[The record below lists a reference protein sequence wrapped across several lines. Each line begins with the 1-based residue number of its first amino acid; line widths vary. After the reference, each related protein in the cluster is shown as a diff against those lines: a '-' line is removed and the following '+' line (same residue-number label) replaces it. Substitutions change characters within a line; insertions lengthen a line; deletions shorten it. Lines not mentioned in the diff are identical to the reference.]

1 MSRLAIIAR
10 SVSVL
15 SGWRRAALL
24 LIAGAAAGFAMPPF
38 YIWPL
43 LFVAFPVLVW
53 ALDDVPSRRAFA
65 TGWLFGLGYFSLCF
79 YWIGIAFLVDAAT
92 YLWMMPFMVGA
103 LAGGMALYWGLAA
116 LCTVLMGQQGLARI
130 ISLAIFLAIGE
141 WLRGHLLTGFPWAAP
156 GLAATGMGS
165 LAQSASLIGM
175 TGLTLFIVLW
185 SALPAL
191 LGFASLR
198 RRETI
203 AAVLL
208 FALLPALWLWG
219 AHRLSAAEGN
229 AAKGIKLRIVQPNI
243 SQDDKWRAE
252 NAREIF
258 DKLKRL
264 STQDTAERP
273 NGIRDVPVVIWP
285 ESSVSFFI
293 DESEQGLS
301 ELADMLPE
309 GTSLVMGALR
319 RDGRTHVYNSVLG
332 FDSDA
337 HLVAHYDKWRLV
349 PGGEFLPFESI
360 LEPLGFRKV
369 VTVPGSFTSGPGPR
383 NISLPGLEPASVL
396 ICYEAIFPH
405 DLVDP
410 ARRPAWIINVTNDG
424 WFGRS
429 SGPYQHLAQ
438 ARLRTIEQGLPLARA
453 ANTGISA
460 IIDSYGRIETSL
472 DLGSE
477 GILDGTLPA
486 PLAPT
491 VYSRIGDWVLAGL
504 TFLLCMAGIAVR
516 QSRHALQKM

>member
-1 MSRLAIIAR
+1 MSRLKRIAQWVGMLR
-10 SVSVL
+10 
-15 SGWRRAALL
+15 GWRRAALL
-24 LIAGAAAGFAMPPF
+24 LIAGVAAGLAMPPF
-38 YIWPL
+38 YFWPL
-43 LFVAFPVLVW
+43 LFLAFPVLVW
-53 ALDDVPSRRAFA
+53 ALDDVSARRAFA

-116 LCTVLMGQQGLARI
+116 LGSALTRQQGLARI
-130 ISLAIFLAIGE
+130 ISLAIFFGIAE

-165 LAQSASLIGM
+165 FAQAASLIGM
-175 TGLTLFIVLW
+175 TGLTLLIVLW

-191 LGFASLR
+191 WGFASLR
-198 RRETI
+198 RREI
-203 AAVLL
+203 IGAVLL
-208 FALLPALWLWG
+208 FAALPALWLWG
-219 AHRLSAAEGN
+219 AYRLSAAESGLPAN
-229 AAKGIKLRIVQPNI
+229 GIKLRIVQPNI
-243 SQDDKWRAE
+243 SQDDKWRGE

-264 STQDTAERP
+264 STQVTPERQGGTA
-273 NGIRDVPVVIWP
+273 DASVVIWP

-293 DESEQGLS
+293 DENEQGLS
-301 ELADMLPE
+301 ELADMLPG

-319 RDGRTHVYNSVLG
+319 RDGEGHVYNSVLG
-332 FDSDA
+332 FDSEA
-337 HLVAHYDKWRLV
+337 NLVGHYDKWRLV

-383 NISLPGLEPASVL
+383 NVTLPGLEPAGVL

-405 DLVDP
+405 DLIDP
-410 ARRPAWIINVTNDG
+410 ALRPSWIINVTNDG

-453 ANTGISA
+453 ANTGVSA
-460 IIDSYGRIETSL
+460 IIDAYGRMEASL

-477 GILDGTLPA
+477 GVLDGTLPA
-486 PLAPT
+486 ALAPT
-491 VYSRIGDWVLAGL
+491 VYSRIGDWMLAGL
-504 TFLLCMAGIAVR
+504 TFLLCMAGIVVR
-516 QSRHALQKM
+516 QSRPRRPK

>member
-1 MSRLAIIAR
+1 MSRLKKIAQ
-10 SVSVL
+10 SVSML
-15 SGWRRAALL
+15 RGWRRAALL
-24 LIAGAAAGFAMPPF
+24 LIAGAAAGLAMPPF
-38 YIWPL
+38 YFWPL

-53 ALDDVPSRRAFA
+53 ALDDVPGRRAFA
-65 TGWLFGLGYFSLCF
+65 AGWLFGLGYFSVGF

-116 LCTVLMGQQGLARI
+116 LCTVLVGQQGLARI
-130 ISLAIFLAIGE
+130 ISLAIFFGLAE

-165 LAQSASLIGM
+165 LAQAASLIGM

-191 LGFASLR
+191 CGFARLR
-198 RRETI
+198 RREI
-203 AAVLL
+203 IGAVLL
-208 FALLPALWLWG
+208 LAVMPALWLWG
-219 AHRLSAAEGN
+219 AYRLSGADGAA
-229 AAKGIKLRIVQPNI
+229 AANGIKLRIVQPNI

-252 NAREIF
+252 NARAIF

-264 STQDTAERP
+264 SSDATPQRPGGIADTS
-273 NGIRDVPVVIWP
+273 VVIWP

-293 DESEQGLS
+293 DEDEQGLF

-319 RDGRTHVYNSVLG
+319 RDGEDRVYNSVLG
-332 FDSDA
+332 FDSNA
-337 HLVAHYDKWRLV
+337 NLVGRYDKWRLV

-383 NISLPGLEPASVL
+383 NINLPGLEPAGVL

-405 DLVDP
+405 DLIDP
-410 ARRPAWIINVTNDG
+410 AQRPSWIINVTNDG
-424 WFGRS
+424 WFGHS

-453 ANTGISA
+453 ANTGVSA
-460 IIDSYGRIETSL
+460 IIDSYGRIEASL
-472 DLGSE
+472 DLGGE
-477 GILDGTLPA
+477 GVLDGTLPA
-486 PLAPT
+486 ALAPT
-491 VYSRIGDWVLAGL
+491 VYSRIGDWMLAGL
-504 TFLLCMAGIAVR
+504 TLLLCMAGIVVR
-516 QSRHALQKM
+516 QSRSP

>member
-1 MSRLAIIAR
+1 MLR
-10 SVSVL
+10 
-15 SGWRRAALL
+15 GWRKAGLL
-24 LIAGAAAGFAMPPF
+24 LIAGAAAGLAMPPF
-38 YIWPL
+38 YLWPL

-53 ALDDVPSRRAFA
+53 ALDDVPGGRTFA
-65 TGWLFGLGYFSLCF
+65 TGWLFGLGYFSICF

-116 LCTVLMGQQGLARI
+116 LGVALTRQQGLARI
-130 ISLAIFLAIGE
+130 IALAISLGIGE

-165 LAQSASLIGM
+165 LAQAASLIGM
-175 TGLTLFIVLW
+175 PGLTLFIVLW

-198 RRETI
+198 RCEIITALLLLTI
-203 AAVLL
+203 
-208 FALLPALWLWG
+208 LPALWLWG
-219 AHRLSAAEGN
+219 GYRLSAADSGL
-229 AAKGIKLRIVQPNI
+229 AANGIKLRVVQPNI
-243 SQDDKWRAE
+243 SQDDKWRGE

-258 DKLKRL
+258 DKLKHL
-264 STQDTAERP
+264 STQATPGRP
-273 NGIRDVPVVIWP
+273 GGINDVSVVIWP

-293 DESEQGLS
+293 DENVQGLS

-309 GTSLVMGALR
+309 GASLVMGALR
-319 RDGRTHVYNSVLG
+319 RDGESHVYNSVLG
-332 FDSDA
+332 FDSEA
-337 HLVAHYDKWRLV
+337 NLVGHYDKWRLV

-369 VTVPGSFTSGPGPR
+369 VTVPESFTSGPGPR
-383 NISLPGLEPASVL
+383 NITLPGLGPAAVL
-396 ICYEAIFPH
+396 ICYEAIFPQE
-405 DLVDP
+405 LTDP
-410 ARRPAWIINVTNDG
+410 AERPSWIINVTNDG

-460 IIDSYGRIETSL
+460 IIDSYGRIEASL

-477 GILDGTLPA
+477 GVLDGTLPA
-486 PLAPT
+486 ALAPT
-491 VYSRIGDWVLAGL
+491 VYARIGDGMLAGL
-504 TFLLCMAGIAVR
+504 TLLLCMAGIVVR
-516 QSRHALQKM
+516 TISSRQVSSQV